1 MSSESLQLLRH
12 RVKGTLQQI
21 DAVIDM
27 IEQMREMDPRGAA
40 ELADELAKSLEMIA
54 QIVRTEARA

>member
-27 IEQMREMDPRGAA
+27 IEQTRETDPQGAA
-40 ELADELAKSLEMIA
+40 ELGDELAKSLELIA